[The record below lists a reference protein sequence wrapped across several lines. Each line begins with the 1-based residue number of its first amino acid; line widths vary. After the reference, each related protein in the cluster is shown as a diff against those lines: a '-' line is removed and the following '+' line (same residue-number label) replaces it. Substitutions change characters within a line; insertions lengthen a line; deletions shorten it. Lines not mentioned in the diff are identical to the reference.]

1 MPDINISDMLNLT
14 AIELTSKKVP
24 RDDQGLRGD
33 LCRNPS
39 LTLSSHV
46 CNGGPTKKAL
56 RPPSLNQEMS
66 DADAGT
72 FPHNAHN

>member
-14 AIELTSKKVP
+14 AIELTPKKVT
-24 RDDQGLRGD
+24 RDDLGLRGD

-46 CNGGPTKKAL
+46 CNGGPTKKA
-56 RPPSLNQEMS
+56 PQVSTKKCQIS